1 MFLQTIRINAKGL
14 HFILK
19 ILNKVSL
26 SKTQG
31 PNCMLTTLPLT
42 YTSQMKLTGLFQQS
56 KLMCSR
62 IL

>member
-19 ILNKVSL
+19 ITNKVSL

-42 YTSQMKLTGLFQQS
+42 YTSQMKLTGLFPAE
-56 KLMCSR
+56 
-62 IL
+62 